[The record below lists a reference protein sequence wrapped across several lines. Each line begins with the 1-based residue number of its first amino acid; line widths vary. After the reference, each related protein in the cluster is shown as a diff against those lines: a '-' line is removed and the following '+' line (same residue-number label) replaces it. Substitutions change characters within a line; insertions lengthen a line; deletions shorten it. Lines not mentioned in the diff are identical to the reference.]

1 LLSSWRENENSIHP
15 KAVGEFI
22 KGCCCKYMLHSAFWV
37 TG

>member
-1 LLSSWRENENSIHP
+1 LLSSWRKSENSIHP

-22 KGCCCKYMLHSAFWV
+22 KDCCCKYMLHSAFWV